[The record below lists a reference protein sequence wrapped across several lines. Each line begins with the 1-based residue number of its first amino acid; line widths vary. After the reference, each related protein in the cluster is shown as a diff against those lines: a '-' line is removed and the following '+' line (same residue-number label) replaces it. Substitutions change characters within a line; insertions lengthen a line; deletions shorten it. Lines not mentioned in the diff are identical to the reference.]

1 MIIDTLITARWII
14 PVEPDGVT
22 LEHHALAID
31 RGRIADLLPTTEAL
45 VKYQPRRIERLE
57 HHALIPGLVNAHTH
71 AAMTLLRG
79 VADDLPL
86 MQWLQEHIW
95 PLEQKW
101 IGESFVRDGAQL
113 AMAEMIRGGITC
125 FNDMYFFP
133 EVVARE
139 AVRAG
144 MRAAVGMIV
153 VDFPTAWAANAEE
166 YLSKGLNL
174 RDEYRHEPLIA
185 TVFAPHAPYTVGDE
199 ALARIRTLSEELDV
213 PVHIHLHETAGEIQQ
228 SRQQYGM
235 RPFKRLD
242 QLGLVGPQLLGVH
255 MTQLEDAEIA
265 RLAETGASVVHCPE
279 SNLKLASGFC
289 PSAKLLAAGVNVALG
304 TDGAAS
310 NNDLDML
317 GETRT
322 AALLAKAVAN
332 DASALPAHQ
341 ALRMA
346 TLNGAAALGLAA
358 ETGSL
363 AIGKSADV
371 VAIGLEHIESLPI
384 YHPISDLVYA
394 AGRQQVTDVWVGGRQ
409 LLKKREL
416 LTLNAQE
423 IREKTL
429 IWRDKLIHH
438 S

>member
-242 QLGLVGPQLLGVH
+242 QLGLIGPQLIGVH
-255 MTQLEDAEIA
+255 MTQLEDSEIA
-265 RLAETGASVVHCPE
+265 RLTETGASVVHCPE

-289 PSAKLLAAGVNVALG
+289 PAAKLLAAGINVALG

-363 AIGKSADV
+363 MIGKSADV

-384 YHPISDLVYA
+384 YNPISDLVYA

>member
-101 IGESFVRDGAQL
+101 IGEAFVRDGVQL
-113 AMAEMIRGGITC
+113 AMAEMIRGGVTC

-153 VDFPTAWAANAEE
+153 VDFPTAWATDADE
-166 YLSKGLNL
+166 YLRKGLAL
-174 RDEYRHEPLIA
+174 RDDYRHEPLIA
-185 TVFAPHAPYTVGDE
+185 TVFAPHAPYTVSDE
-199 ALARIRTLSEELDV
+199 PLARIRTWSEELDC
-213 PVHIHLHETAGEIQQ
+213 PVHIHLHETADEIHR
-228 SRQQYGM
+228 SGQQYGM
-235 RPFKRLD
+235 RPLKRLD
-242 QLGLVGPQLLGVH
+242 QLGLVGPHLIGVH
-255 MTQLEDAEIA
+255 MTQLEDGEIA

-289 PSAKLLAAGVNVALG
+289 PAAKLLAAGINVALG

-310 NNDLDML
+310 NNDLDLL

-322 AALLAKAVAN
+322 AALLAKVVAN
-332 DASALPAHQ
+332 DAAALPAHQ

-363 AIGKSADV
+363 AVGKSADV

-384 YHPISDLVYA
+384 YNPVSDLVYA
-394 AGRQQVTDVWVGGRQ
+394 AGRQQVTDVWVAGRQ
-409 LLKKREL
+409 VLKRREL
-416 LTLNAQE
+416 LTLDAAE

>member
-31 RGRIADLLPTTEAL
+31 RGRIADLLPTAEAL

-86 MQWLQEHIW
+86 MQWLQKHIW

-101 IGESFVRDGAQL
+101 IGEAFVRDGVQL
-113 AMAEMIRGGITC
+113 AMAEMIRGGVTC

-139 AVRAG
+139 AARAG
-144 MRAAVGMIV
+144 MRAVVGMIV
-153 VDFPTAWAANAEE
+153 VDFPTAWATDADE
-166 YLSKGLNL
+166 YLRKGLAL
-174 RDEYRHEPLIA
+174 RDDYRHEPLIT
-185 TVFAPHAPYTVGDE
+185 TVFAPHAPYTVSDE
-199 ALARIRTLSEELDV
+199 PLARIRTWSEELDC
-213 PVHIHLHETAGEIQQ
+213 PVHIHLHESAEEIHR
-228 SRQQYGM
+228 SGQQYGM
-235 RPFKRLD
+235 RPLKRLD
-242 QLGLVGPQLLGVH
+242 QLGLVGPHLIGVH
-255 MTQLEDAEIA
+255 MTQVEDGEIA
-265 RLAETGASVVHCPE
+265 RLAEAGASVVHCPE

-289 PSAKLLAAGVNVALG
+289 PAAKLLAAGVNVALG

-310 NNDLDML
+310 NNDLDLL

-332 DASALPAHQ
+332 DAAALPAHQ

-363 AIGKSADV
+363 TIGKAADV

-384 YHPISDLVYA
+384 YNPISDLVYA
-394 AGRQQVTDVWVGGRQ
+394 AGRQQVTDVWVAGRQ

-416 LTLNAQE
+416 LTLDATG